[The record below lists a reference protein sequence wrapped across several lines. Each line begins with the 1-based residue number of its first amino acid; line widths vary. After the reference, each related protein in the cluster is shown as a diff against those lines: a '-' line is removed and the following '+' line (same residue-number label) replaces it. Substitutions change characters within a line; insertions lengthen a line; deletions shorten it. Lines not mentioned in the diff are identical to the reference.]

1 MKQLL
6 LFLLSAACLFAQEII
21 LDEKDRR
28 NITSETSYFL
38 DKTSTLSTQEEV
50 LNKDFIDTNT
60 SKLQLGYQFDA
71 TLWIKFSLVNSSNK
85 KIVKTLEYDYPTLR
99 EFTLFDLNIS
109 KEYKGGFLHAG
120 EYKNTLNQ
128 PVKLTFQPHSK
139 RDFLLKAQST
149 DTGLIAELI
158 IWNVDSYNSHEQYQ
172 QHILFL
178 FFGAMGALLLYNL
191 SLLLFTKDSAYFYY
205 SIVILTFMALELFL
219 SGYIN
224 FVSPVYEVKRW
235 HLYLL
240 LDTMVFSVVFFS
252 ISYLQLKKN
261 IPVLYP
267 ILLLFL
273 GLVVILTF
281 ASAYDIVPT
290 KIHRIILIC
299 SFSILIGIG
308 FYALYKKVH
317 QAKYY
322 IFGWLFL
329 LLFLIIET
337 ANQIG
342 FANLFGDSPNITKLS
357 LFGEALMFSI
367 ALSARIRLLENDKQ
381 EVIQKL
387 YEQKEQES
395 EKLEENVR
403 QRTEELE
410 EALNDKHLLL
420 QEVHHRVKNNLQIVI
435 SLLRLQSDET
445 NDKVLQ
451 EILSESES
459 RVRAI
464 SNVHELLYQNRTL
477 QHIDTQ
483 VYFEQMCHDIQA
495 SCGQN
500 SDIKLI
506 IDTKPSLP
514 MDMAIYCGLIA
525 NELITNAFKYAF
537 DGDGGEIKV
546 ILKEE
551 NGYTYIISD
560 NGKGLGA
567 DVEENLGMVLVKT
580 LVRKQLK
587 GSTQI
592 DRTNGTKYTIKFE
605 GEE

>member
-1 MKQLL
+1 LKN
-6 LFLLSAACLFAQEII
+6 FLTLVFFIATSLSANEIVI
-21 LDEKDRR
+21 DNRDTY
-28 NITSETSYFL
+28 NITSQTSYFL
-38 DKTSTLSTQEEV
+38 DKDSRVKTKEEA
-50 LNKDFIDTNT
+50 LAQNFTDTNT
-60 SKLQLGYQFDA
+60 TKLQLGYKFDS
-71 TLWIKFSLVNSSNK
+71 TLWIKFSLVNSSDK
-85 KIVKTLEYDYPTLR
+85 EILKIFEYNYPTLR
-99 EFTLFDLNIS
+99 EFTLFDFNTS
-109 KEYKGGFLHAG
+109 KEYKGGFLQAN
-120 EYKNTLNQ
+120 EYRNTLNQ
-128 PVKLTFQPHSK
+128 PIELRLKPHSK
-139 RDFLLKAQST
+139 RDFLIKSVST

-158 IWNVDSYNSHEQYQ
+158 LWNTDSYDSNEQHQ

-178 FFGAMGALLLYNL
+178 FFGALGALLLYNL
-191 SLLLFTKDSAYFYY
+191 SLLLFIKDSAYFYY
-205 SIVILTFMALELFL
+205 SIVILTFMVLELFL

-224 FVSPVYEVKRW
+224 FVYPLYEVKRW

-240 LDTMVFSVVFFS
+240 LDTMMFSVVFFS

-261 IPVLYP
+261 IPALYP

-290 KIHRIILIC
+290 KIHRIILLC

-329 LLFLIIET
+329 LLFLIIQT

-342 FANLFGDSPNITKLS
+342 FANLFGHSPNITKLS

-381 EVIQKL
+381 EVTQKL

-395 EKLEENVR
+395 KKLEEKVK
-403 QRTEELE
+403 QRTEELVE
-410 EALNDKHLLL
+410 SLKGKHLLL

-464 SNVHELLYQNRTL
+464 SNVHELLCQNRTL

-483 VYFEQMCHDIQA
+483 VYFEQICHDIQA

-500 SDIKLI
+500 SDIKFI

-514 MDMAIYCGLIA
+514 MDMAIYSGLIA

-551 NGYTYIISD
+551 NGYTFIISD
-560 NGKGLGA
+560 NGKGLGS
-567 DVEENLGMVLVKT
+567 DIEENLGMVLVKT
-580 LVRKQLK
+580 FVRKQLK

-605 GEE
+605 G